1 MESPAGIE
9 HYPQDIPQKKKG
21 KERMKKNAKR
31 LLGLLIA
38 LAMMV
43 SLVGTMALADSSTVG
58 PDDQVTYIGTSVSSG
73 FFLKQ
78 TSEDWED
85 PDVWNIIVKEWR
97 NIDKNSP
104 EIRLAYRPYDLL
116 APRSA
121 PRLVAEGLG
130 MTANDGDP
138 NRFDNFHKMCFTGL
152 RTSELLRFL
161 YGRDSAWNQ
170 KMKDDWISE
179 SYMGGRYSDF
189 TQDDVDW
196 LYDNAQTWIEDS
208 KYVIVEIGANDV
220 MTTVIENLFNPDGYY
235 GTYKSKLR
243 TEETYQAMLDLAMK
257 TGDPGV
263 VVTKALELAKKAGEL
278 PLMMT
283 AMTKA
288 LLEGTKMFYTN
299 YGKVIQQIYKL
310 NPKATVLAVGTFNP
324 LDGVKISN
332 QLPILEASLLMDPN
346 IRMMNAYIK
355 TLAPYA
361 LSSKYDYRYVDDYG
375 ISLSG
380 IDKYTLMGLLTS
392 DKISEFDA
400 TKTGPIHPNE
410 EGHRY
415 LASQI
420 LKAINK

>member
-1 MESPAGIE
+1 
-9 HYPQDIPQKKKG
+9 
-21 KERMKKNAKR
+21 MKKNAKR

-43 SLVGTMALADSSTVG
+43 SLVGTMALADSSTDSGKEPV
-58 PDDQVTYIGTSVSSG
+58 VTYIGTSVSSG
-73 FFLKQ
+73 FFLDQ
-78 TSEDWED
+78 D
-85 PDVWNIIVKEWR
+85 PDDWNDDDWDAIKADGINDFGKTEA
-97 NIDKNSP
+97 D
-104 EIRLAYRPYDLL
+104 EDFFLAYHPYEAL
-116 APRSA
+116 APNSA
-121 PRLVAEGLG
+121 PRLVAEGLQ
-130 MTANDGDP
+130 MKLVK
-138 NRFDNFHKMCFTGL
+138 NRNPNFHKMCFTGL

-161 YGRDSAWNQ
+161 YGRDSAWDQ

-179 SYMGGRYSDF
+179 EYMAGEYSGF

-196 LYDNAQTWIEDS
+196 LYDEDNGPQRWIKDS

-220 MTTVIENLFNPDGYY
+220 MTTVIENLFKPQGYY

-243 TEETYQAMLDLAMK
+243 TEETYKAMTDLAMR

-288 LLEGTKMFYTN
+288 LLEGTMMFYTN
-299 YGKVIQQIYKL
+299 YGKVIKRIYEL

-324 LDGVKISN
+324 LEGVKISN
-332 QLPILEASLLMDPN
+332 KLPILEASLLMDPN

-380 IDKYTLMGLLTS
+380 IDHYTLMGLLTS
-392 DKISEFDA
+392 DKISEFNA
-400 TKTGPIHPNE
+400 RKTGPIHPNV

-415 LASQI
+415 LANQI
-420 LKAINK
+420 LKAIDK

>member
-1 MESPAGIE
+1 
-9 HYPQDIPQKKKG
+9 
-21 KERMKKNAKR
+21 MKKNAKR

-73 FFLKQ
+73 FFLDQ
-78 TSEDWED
+78 YENEWIPDDWAA
-85 PDVWNIIVKEWR
+85 IVA
-97 NIDKNSP
+97 DGKNDFGKKDGDQFF
-104 EIRLAYRPYDLL
+104 LAYHPYEAL
-116 APRSA
+116 APNSA
-121 PRLVAEGLG
+121 PRLVAEGLQ
-130 MTANDGDP
+130 MKLVK
-138 NRFDNFHKMCFTGL
+138 NRNPNFHKMCFTGL

-161 YGRDSAWNQ
+161 YGRDSAWDQ

-179 SYMGGRYSDF
+179 EYMAGEYSGF

-196 LYDNAQTWIEDS
+196 LYDEDNGPQRWIKDS

-220 MTTVIENLFNPDGYY
+220 MTTVIENLFKPQGYY

-243 TEETYQAMLDLAMK
+243 TEETYKAMTDLAMR

-288 LLEGTKMFYTN
+288 LLEGTMMFYTN
-299 YGKVIQQIYKL
+299 YGKVIKRIYEL
-310 NPKATVLAVGTFNP
+310 NPEATVLAVGTFNP
-324 LDGVKISN
+324 LKGVNVSN
-332 QLPILEASLLMDPN
+332 KLPLLKASTLMDPN

-355 TLAPYA
+355 SLAPYA

-380 IDKYTLMGLLTS
+380 IDHYTLMGLLTS
-392 DKISEFDA
+392 DKISEFNA
-400 TKTGPIHPNE
+400 RKTGPIHPNV

-415 LASQI
+415 LANQI
-420 LKAINK
+420 LKAIDK

>member
-1 MESPAGIE
+1 M
-9 HYPQDIPQKKKG
+9 
-21 KERMKKNAKR
+21 
-31 LLGLLIA
+31 
-38 LAMMV
+38 AM
-43 SLVGTMALADSSTVG
+43 T
-58 PDDQVTYIGTSVSSG
+58 
-73 FFLKQ
+73 
-78 TSEDWED
+78 
-85 PDVWNIIVKEWR
+85 
-97 NIDKNSP
+97 
-104 EIRLAYRPYDLL
+104 
-116 APRSA
+116 
-121 PRLVAEGLG
+121 
-130 MTANDGDP
+130 
-138 NRFDNFHKMCFTGL
+138 
-152 RTSELLRFL
+152 
-161 YGRDSAWNQ
+161 
-170 KMKDDWISE
+170 
-179 SYMGGRYSDF
+179 
-189 TQDDVDW
+189 
-196 LYDNAQTWIEDS
+196 
-208 KYVIVEIGANDV
+208 
-220 MTTVIENLFNPDGYY
+220 
-235 GTYKSKLR
+235 
-243 TEETYQAMLDLAMK
+243 DLAMK

-420 LKAINK
+420 LKAIR

>member
-1 MESPAGIE
+1 
-9 HYPQDIPQKKKG
+9 
-21 KERMKKNAKR
+21 MKKNAKR

-73 FFLKQ
+73 FFLEQKQ
-78 TSEDWED
+78 DEWED
-85 PDVWNIIVKEWR
+85 SQVWSTIVEEWKS
-97 NIDKNSP
+97 IDKNSS

-130 MTANDGDP
+130 MIDKNDFS
-138 NRFDNFHKMCFTGL
+138 NKCDNFHKMCFTGL

-161 YGRDSAWNQ
+161 YGRDSTWDK
-170 KMKDDWISE
+170 KMAKDWISQE
-179 SYMGGRYSDF
+179 YMNGEYSGF
-189 TQDDVDW
+189 TQADVNG
-196 LYDNAQTWIEDS
+196 LYDEAKGPQSWIKNS

-220 MTTVIENLFNPDGYY
+220 MTTVIENLFKPQGYY

-243 TEETYQAMLDLAMK
+243 TEETYKAMTDLAMR

-288 LLEGTKMFYTN
+288 LLEGTMMFYTN
-299 YGKVIQQIYKL
+299 YGKVIKRIYEL
-310 NPKATVLAVGTFNP
+310 NPEATVLAVGTFNP
-324 LDGVKISN
+324 LEGVKISEN
-332 QLPILEASLLMDPN
+332 LPLQAKLLMDPN

-375 ISLSG
+375 ISLAG
-380 IDKYTLMGLLTS
+380 IDQYTLMGLLTS

-400 TKTGPIHPNE
+400 RKTGPIHPNV

-415 LASQI
+415 LANQI
-420 LKAINK
+420 LKAIDK

>member
-1 MESPAGIE
+1 
-9 HYPQDIPQKKKG
+9 
-21 KERMKKNAKR
+21 MKKNAKR

-43 SLVGTMALADSSTVG
+43 SLVGTMALADSSATAEKPV
-58 PDDQVTYIGTSVSSG
+58 VTYIGTSVSSG
-73 FFLKQ
+73 FFLEQNKD
-78 TSEDWED
+78 EWED
-85 PDVWNIIVKEWR
+85 SQVWNTIVEEWR
-97 NIDKNSP
+97 KIDKNSP

-130 MTANDGDP
+130 MIDKEDFSNKC
-138 NRFDNFHKMCFTGL
+138 DNFHKMCFTGL

-161 YGRDSAWNQ
+161 YGRDSTWDK

-179 SYMGGRYSDF
+179 EYMAGEYSGF
-189 TQDDVDW
+189 TQDDVDG
-196 LYDNAQTWIEDS
+196 LYDEDNGPQRWIKDS

-220 MTTVIENLFNPDGYY
+220 MTTVIENLFKPQGYY

-243 TEETYQAMLDLAMK
+243 TEETYKAMTDLAMR

-263 VVTKALELAKKAGEL
+263 VVTKALELAQKAGEL

-288 LLEGTKMFYTN
+288 LLEGTMMFYTN
-299 YGKVIQQIYKL
+299 YGKVIKRIYEL
-310 NPKATVLAVGTFNP
+310 NPEATVLAVGTFNP
-324 LDGVKISN
+324 LEGVKISEN
-332 QLPILEASLLMDPN
+332 LPLQAKLLMDPN

-355 TLAPYA
+355 SLAPYA

-380 IDKYTLMGLLTS
+380 IDHYTLMGLLTS

-400 TKTGPIHPNE
+400 RKTGPIHPNV

-415 LASQI
+415 LANQI
-420 LKAINK
+420 LKAIDK

>member
-1 MESPAGIE
+1 
-9 HYPQDIPQKKKG
+9 
-21 KERMKKNAKR
+21 MKKNAKR

-73 FFLKQ
+73 FFLDQ
-78 TSEDWED
+78 YENEWIPDDWAA
-85 PDVWNIIVKEWR
+85 IVA
-97 NIDKNSP
+97 DGKNDFGKKDGDQFF
-104 EIRLAYRPYDLL
+104 LAYHPYDAL

-161 YGRDSAWNQ
+161 YGRDSAWDK

-179 SYMGGRYSDF
+179 EYMAGEYSGF

-196 LYDNAQTWIEDS
+196 LYDEDNGPQRWIKES
-208 KYVIVEIGANDV
+208 KYVIVEIGAIDV

-243 TEETYQAMLDLAMK
+243 TEETYKAMIDLAMR

-288 LLEGTKMFYTN
+288 LLEGTMMFYTN
-299 YGKVIQQIYKL
+299 YGKVIKRIYEL

-324 LDGVKISN
+324 LEGVKISN
-332 QLPILEASLLMDPN
+332 KLPILEANLLMDPN

-355 TLAPYA
+355 SLAPYA

-380 IDKYTLMGLLTS
+380 IDHYTLMGLLTS
-392 DKISEFDA
+392 DKISEFNA
-400 TKTGPIHPNE
+400 RKTGPIHPNV

-415 LASQI
+415 LANQI
-420 LKAINK
+420 LKAIDK

>member
-1 MESPAGIE
+1 
-9 HYPQDIPQKKKG
+9 
-21 KERMKKNAKR
+21 MKKNAKR

-73 FFLKQ
+73 FFLEQKQ
-78 TSEDWED
+78 DEWED
-85 PDVWNIIVKEWR
+85 SQVWSTIVEEWR
-97 NIDKNSP
+97 SIDKKSP

-130 MTANDGDP
+130 MIDKDNHS
-138 NRFDNFHKMCFTGL
+138 NRCDNFHKMCFTGL

-161 YGRDSAWNQ
+161 YGRDSTWDK

-179 SYMGGRYSDF
+179 AYMGGRYSDF
-189 TQDDVDW
+189 EQADVDW
-196 LYDNAQTWIEDS
+196 LYNNAQTWIKNS

-243 TEETYQAMLDLAMK
+243 TEETYQAMIDLAMK

-288 LLEGTKMFYTN
+288 LLEGTMMFYTN
-299 YGKVIQQIYKL
+299 YGKVIKQIYEL

-324 LDGVKISN
+324 LEGVKIFDK
-332 QLPILEASLLMDPN
+332 LPILEASLLMDPN

-380 IDKYTLMGLLTS
+380 IDKYTLLGLLTS

-400 TKTGPIHPNE
+400 TKTGPIHPDV

-415 LASQI
+415 LADQI
-420 LKAINK
+420 LKAIKK

>member
-1 MESPAGIE
+1 
-9 HYPQDIPQKKKG
+9 
-21 KERMKKNAKR
+21 MKKNAKR

-73 FFLKQ
+73 FFLEQKQ
-78 TSEDWED
+78 DEWED
-85 PDVWNIIVKEWR
+85 SQVWSTIVEEWKS
-97 NIDKNSP
+97 IDKNSS

-130 MTANDGDP
+130 MIEKDNFS
-138 NRFDNFHKMCFTGL
+138 NKCDNFHKMCFTGL

-161 YGRDSAWNQ
+161 YGRDSTWDK

-179 SYMGGRYSDF
+179 EYMAGEYSGF
-189 TQDDVDW
+189 KPADVDW
-196 LYDNAQTWIEDS
+196 LYDEDNGPQRWIKDS

-220 MTTVIENLFNPDGYY
+220 MTTVIENLFKPQGYY

-243 TEETYQAMLDLAMK
+243 TEETYKAMTDLAMR

-288 LLEGTKMFYTN
+288 LLEGTMMFYTN
-299 YGKVIQQIYKL
+299 YGKVIKRIYEL
-310 NPKATVLAVGTFNP
+310 NPEATVLAVGTFNP
-324 LDGVKISN
+324 LEGVKISEN
-332 QLPILEASLLMDPN
+332 LPLQAKLLMDPN

-355 TLAPYA
+355 SLAPYA

-375 ISLSG
+375 ISLAG
-380 IDKYTLMGLLTS
+380 IDQYTLMGLLTS

-400 TKTGPIHPNE
+400 RKTGPIHPNV

-415 LASQI
+415 LANQI
-420 LKAINK
+420 LKAIDK

>member
-1 MESPAGIE
+1 
-9 HYPQDIPQKKKG
+9 
-21 KERMKKNAKR
+21 MKKNAKR

-43 SLVGTMALADSSTVG
+43 SLVGTMALADSSTG
-58 PDDQVTYIGTSVSSG
+58 NDDLEVTYIGTSVSSG
-73 FFLKQ
+73 FFLEQHENEWADKA
-78 TSEDWED
+78 
-85 PDVWNIIVKEWR
+85 VWKTIEKEWDS
-97 NIDKNSP
+97 IDDASP
-104 EIRLAYRPYDLL
+104 ETRLAYRPYDLL

-121 PRLVAEGLG
+121 PRLVAEGLK
-130 MTANDGDP
+130 MIAKNDFT
-138 NRFDNFHKMCFTGL
+138 NRCDNFHKMCFTGL

-161 YGRDSAWNQ
+161 YGRDSAWDQ

-179 SYMGGRYSDF
+179 SYMGGRYSKF
-189 TQDDVDW
+189 TQDDVDG
-196 LYDNAQTWIEDS
+196 LYDKAQTWIEDS

-288 LLEGTKMFYTN
+288 LLEGTMMFYTN

-310 NPKATVLAVGTFNP
+310 NSKATVLAVGTFNP
-324 LDGVKISN
+324 LDGVKISEK
-332 QLPILEASLLMDPN
+332 LPLQAKLLMDPN

-400 TKTGPIHPNE
+400 TKTGPIHPDV

-415 LASQI
+415 LADQI

>member
-9 HYPQDIPQKKKG
+9 HYPQDTPQKKKG

-78 TSEDWED
+78 TSKDWED
-85 PDVWNIIVKEWR
+85 PDVWNTIKAEWKT
-97 NIDKNSP
+97 IDKNSP

-121 PRLVAEGLG
+121 PRLVAEGLR
-130 MTANDGDP
+130 MIAKNDFT
-138 NRFDNFHKMCFTGL
+138 NRCDNFHKMCFTGL

-161 YGRDSAWNQ
+161 YGRDSAWDQ

-179 SYMGGRYSDF
+179 SYMGGRYSKF

-196 LYDNAQTWIEDS
+196 LYHNAQTWIEDS

-220 MTTVIENLFNPDGYY
+220 MTTVIENLFKPQGYY

-243 TEETYQAMLDLAMK
+243 TEETYKAMTDLAMK

-324 LDGVKISN
+324 LEGVKISEK
-332 QLPILEASLLMDPN
+332 LPLQAKLLMDPN

-400 TKTGPIHPNE
+400 TKTGPIHPDV

-415 LASQI
+415 LADQI
-420 LKAINK
+420 LKAIKK

>member
-1 MESPAGIE
+1 
-9 HYPQDIPQKKKG
+9 
-21 KERMKKNAKR
+21 MKKNAKR
-31 LLGLLIA
+31 LLGLLIV

-43 SLVGTMALADSSTVG
+43 SLVGTMALADSTAG
-58 PDDQVTYIGTSVSSG
+58 NDELEVTYIGTSVSSG
-73 FFLKQ
+73 FFLQ
-78 TSEDWED
+78 QYEDEWDDAGVWKTIEEEWEKID
-85 PDVWNIIVKEWR
+85 PDSKEV
-97 NIDKNSP
+97 
-104 EIRLAYRPYDLL
+104 RLAYRPYDLL

-130 MTANDGDP
+130 MIAKDNFS
-138 NRFDNFHKMCFTGL
+138 NKCDNFHKMCFTGL

-161 YGRDSAWNQ
+161 YGKDSAWDQ

-179 SYMGGRYSDF
+179 EYMGGEYSGF
-189 TQDDVDW
+189 TPDDVDW
-196 LYDNAQTWIEDS
+196 LYDEDEGPQSWIKNS

-220 MTTVIENLFNPDGYY
+220 MTTVIENLFKPQGYY

-243 TEETYQAMLDLAMK
+243 TEETYKAMTDLAMK

-288 LLEGTKMFYTN
+288 LLEGTRMFYTN
-299 YGKVIQQIYKL
+299 YGKVIKRIYEL

-324 LDGVKISN
+324 LKNVKVADG
-332 QLPILEASLLMDPN
+332 LPLDASLLMDPN
-346 IRMMNAYIK
+346 IRMMNTYIK

-361 LSSKYDYRYVDDYG
+361 LSRKYDYRYVDDYG

-380 IDKYTLMGLLTS
+380 IDKHTLMGLLTS
-392 DKISEFDA
+392 PNLPYFNA

-410 EGHRY
+410 DGHRY
-415 LASQI
+415 LADQI
-420 LKAINK
+420 LAAIDK